1 MEIKGSKTLRGQRR
15 YAFTD
20 SLGQACDI
28 TEVPDVGKPP
38 AIWFGRD
45 IVGKRMCLT
54 QDQVA
59 ALMPYLVYFIEQGEL
74 PMVLPTPPVECV

>member
-15 YAFTD
+15 YVFTD
-20 SLGQACDI
+20 SLGRACDI
-28 TEVPDVGKPP
+28 TEADAEKPP
-38 AIWFGRD
+38 AIWVGRD

-59 ALMPYLVYFIEQGEL
+59 ALMPYLVYFIKEGEL
-74 PMVLPTPPVECV
+74 PMVLPTPPVECI